1 MKTTERDIEP
11 ARQPSAGMNLKFE
24 GHSTEG
30 RLTEG
35 IPSETW
41 C

>member
-1 MKTTERDIEP
+1 MKTAERDIEP
-11 ARQPSAGMNLKFE
+11 ARQPSAGMNFKSE

-30 RLTEG
+30 RLTKG

>member
-11 ARQPSAGMNLKFE
+11 ARQPSAGTNFTFE
-24 GHSTEG
+24 GHNTEG
-30 RLTEG
+30 RLTKG